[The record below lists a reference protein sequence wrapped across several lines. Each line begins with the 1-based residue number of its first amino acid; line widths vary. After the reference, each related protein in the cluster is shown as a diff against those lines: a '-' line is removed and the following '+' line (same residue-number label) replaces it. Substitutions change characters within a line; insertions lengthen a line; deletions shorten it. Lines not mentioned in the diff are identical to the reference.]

1 MPSIDPRQERLIQK
15 IFDGVAGRY
24 DLLNRVI
31 SFHFDTRWRKRTVE
45 SLSLAGLEG
54 KVLDLGTGTGDL
66 ALEAA
71 CAMGPG
77 GEVCGLDFSH
87 EMLRLAK
94 EKSRHHPCGAKAQF
108 VLGSAITSPFQKN
121 AFEAV
126 MTAFVLRNVPDLSLF
141 FAEAYRV
148 LKPGGR
154 IAALDMFPPRRGMFS
169 CLYAV
174 YFYRLVPW
182 IGALLARRRDAYGYL
197 SQSVKGFMPPE
208 SVAEIIIN
216 AGFQRVQIRRF
227 LRGAVCLHVAEKPA
241 AS

>member
-15 IFDGVAGRY
+15 TFDGVAGRY
-24 DLLNRVI
+24 DFLNRVI
-31 SFHFDTRWRKRTVE
+31 SFHLDTRWRKRTVE
-45 SLSLAGLEG
+45 SLNLAELGG

-77 GEVCGLDFSH
+77 GEICGLDFSY

-94 EKSRHHPCGAKAQF
+94 EKSRHHPGGAKTRF
-108 VLGSAITSPFQKN
+108 VLGSAVSSPFQKN
-121 AFEAV
+121 AFEAI
-126 MTAFVLRNVPDLSLF
+126 MTAFVLRNVPDLELF

-154 IAALDMFPPRRGMFS
+154 IAALDMFPPKRGIFS
-169 CLYAV
+169 CFYAV

-182 IGALLARRRDAYGYL
+182 IGALLARRREAYGYL
-197 SQSVKGFMPPE
+197 SQSVKGFIPPE
-208 SVAEIIIN
+208 RVAEIITS

-227 LRGAVCLHVAEKPA
+227 LKGAVCLHVAEKPVA
-241 AS
+241 A